1 MPDIP
6 QCLRSGVRVGVTHP
20 VRVGVTH
27 LGGATHSVASMG
39 LLAACHSVKAERD
52 CRVGMMVACA
62 SVFAGDEEGV

>member
-1 MPDIP
+1 MNESLSAGHTPVS
-6 QCLRSGVRVGVTHP
+6 QVGCEGGP
-20 VRVGVTH
+20 PGVTH